1 MRTITLLAA
10 LWCSQAA
17 AYLGSFD
24 PQPLRN
30 EVTITFVDSQ
40 LPGPQCIAE
49 EPAIT
54 APLVLTAVGCAIYSK
69 GLVIVPLTPGI
80 GWINAAQILAT
91 PDALL
96 GHETRHL
103 FDGDFHPAVLPW
115 LERLRRPG
123 TAAGSFVP
131 GNEHD

>member
-1 MRTITLLAA
+1 MRTLAILAA
-10 LWCSQAA
+10 LWCSQAT

-30 EVTITFVDSQ
+30 QVAITFIDSQ

-69 GLVIVPLTPGI
+69 GLVIVPITPGI
-80 GWINAAQILAT
+80 GWLNAAQILAT

-96 GHETRHL
+96 GHETAHL
-103 FDGDFHPAVLPW
+103 FLGDFHPIGLPW
-115 LERLRRPG
+115 LERVRRPRY
-123 TAAGSFVP
+123 AAGSVVP
-131 GNEHD
+131 GDKHE

>member
-1 MRTITLLAA
+1 MRTLALIAA
-10 LWCSQAA
+10 LWCSQAH

-30 EVTITFVDSQ
+30 QVTITFIDSQ

-96 GHETRHL
+96 GHEARHL
-103 FDGDFHPAVLPW
+103 YDGDFHPVVLPW
-115 LERLRRPG
+115 LERVRSPSN
-123 TAAGSFVP
+123 AAGVLVS